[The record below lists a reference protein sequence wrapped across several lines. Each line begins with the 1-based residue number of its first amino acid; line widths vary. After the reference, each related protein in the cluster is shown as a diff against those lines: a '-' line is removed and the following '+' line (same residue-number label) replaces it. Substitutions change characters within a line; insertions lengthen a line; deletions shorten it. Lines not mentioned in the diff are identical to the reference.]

1 MLNMKGV
8 CCAHGAGSVISINF
22 SGNAHSGWKVIDK
35 YDKKNRTKM
44 RALQDTSGDNLVL
57 RHSRTDANRNLTFR

>member
-1 MLNMKGV
+1 MLMV
-8 CCAHGAGSVISINF
+8 QGSVISINF

-44 RALQDTSGDNLVL
+44 RALQDTTGDSLVL
-57 RHSRTDANRNLTFR
+57 RHSRTDANRILTFK